1 MEKPGAQERP
11 WRPHRLLLRGESII
25 ASTGLTFA
33 AILLAVMSGTTYW
46 TLRVQRSALE
56 SARAD
61 EIRSLGIVLAET
73 TGVMLRVGELSTVR
87 RLLVETARDYDLE
100 ACRLTLP
107 DGRVIAAAD
116 PGQITLLQLPPTWS
130 NDPVGAAAAHS
141 SDGVLIFTQPLSIPG
156 RGTARLDLTANVHI
170 PWSRVWEAQ
179 SGVGIIGAI
188 ALVVLLFAYRRMRAR
203 LRSLGAIREVL
214 LAMGGSKASEQELAL
229 RGEAG
234 PEVRAWNQLL
244 SEKARLQKR
253 LLSARVEEVVESRP
267 RANRQLQEMCDAMR
281 RGVILVDSNRRA
293 TYANG
298 AAAVYLRS
306 TPDKIIG
313 AALTDTTLDQKV
325 LDAVQDAIAGLDRSW
340 KSVEVDKRDEE
351 TSGVL
356 RFSVRPLRRE
366 DASAAMIV
374 IEDITQ
380 QRVADESRSA
390 FVAQVTHELR
400 APLTN
405 IRLSAETAIEDGE
418 ENPQVR
424 AKLLNIINQEA
435 KRLERVV
442 SDMLSV
448 AEMEAGT
455 LDLRKDDVRLDA
467 LFEDLKADYGR
478 QARVKDITLE
488 FNLPPKLPVIQ
499 ADRDKLA
506 LVVHNLLN
514 NAIKYTKEGGRVI
527 VNVDIDHATLMVDVI
542 DNGMGIAGDDIK
554 RIFEKFYRA
563 TDARQAGITGSG
575 LGLALARQI
584 VNLHGGEIEVE
595 SKVNK
600 GSTFSVRLPI
610 AAKAA

>member
-1 MEKPGAQERP
+1 M
-11 WRPHRLLLRGESII
+11 I

-46 TLRVQRSALE
+46 TLNVQRLALE

-61 EIRSLGIVLAET
+61 EIRSLGILLAET

-87 RLLVETARDYDLE
+87 RLLVETARDYDLQ

-116 PGQITLLQLPPTWS
+116 PGQITLLALPPTWS
-130 NDPVGAAAAHS
+130 SDPVGAAAAHS
-141 SDGVLIFTQPLSIPG
+141 SDGVLIFSQPLSIPG

-170 PWSRVWEAQ
+170 PWGRVWEAQ

-188 ALVVLLFAYRRMRAR
+188 AMVALLFAYRRMRAR
-203 LRSLGAIREVL
+203 LRSLGVIREVL

-244 SEKARLQKR
+244 AEKARLQKR

-281 RGVILVDSNRRA
+281 RGVILVDGNRRA

-313 AALTDTTLDQKV
+313 AALADTMLDQKV

-340 KSVEVDKRDEE
+340 KSVEVDNRDEE
-351 TSGVL
+351 SSSVL

-390 FVAQVTHELR
+390 FVTQVTHELR

-506 LVVHNLLN
+506 IVVHNLLN

-527 VNVDIDHATLMVDVI
+527 VNVDVDHTTLMVDVI

-563 TDARQAGITGSG
+563 ADARQAGITGSG

>member
-1 MEKPGAQERP
+1 MGKPGAQERP

-25 ASTGLTFA
+25 ASIGLTFA

-46 TLRVQRSALE
+46 TLHVQRSALE

-107 DGRVIAAAD
+107 DGRVVAAAD
-116 PGQITLLQLPPTWS
+116 PGQITLLALPPTWS
-130 NDPVGAAAAHS
+130 SDPVGAAAAHS
-141 SDGVLIFTQPLSIPG
+141 SDGVLIFSQPLSIPG

-170 PWSRVWEAQ
+170 PWGRVWEAQ

-188 ALVVLLFAYRRMRAR
+188 AMVALLLAYRRMRAR

-244 SEKARLQKR
+244 AEKARLQKR

-281 RGVILVDSNRRA
+281 RGVILVDGALRA

-306 TPDKIIG
+306 EPNKIIG
-313 AALTDTTLDQKV
+313 AALTDTTLDKKV
-325 LDAVQDAIAGLDRSW
+325 LKAVRDAIAGLDRSW
-340 KSVEVDKRDEE
+340 KSVEVDNRDEE

-366 DASAAMIV
+366 DTSAAMIV

-390 FVAQVTHELR
+390 FVTQVTHELR

-418 ENPQVR
+418 ESPQVR
-424 AKLLNIINQEA
+424 AKLLNIINKEA
-435 KRLERVV
+435 K
-442 SDMLSV
+442 
-448 AEMEAGT
+448 
-455 LDLRKDDVRLDA
+455 
-467 LFEDLKADYGR
+467 
-478 QARVKDITLE
+478 
-488 FNLPPKLPVIQ
+488 
-499 ADRDKLA
+499 
-506 LVVHNLLN
+506 
-514 NAIKYTKEGGRVI
+514 
-527 VNVDIDHATLMVDVI
+527 
-542 DNGMGIAGDDIK
+542 
-554 RIFEKFYRA
+554 
-563 TDARQAGITGSG
+563 
-575 LGLALARQI
+575 
-584 VNLHGGEIEVE
+584 
-595 SKVNK
+595 
-600 GSTFSVRLPI
+600 
-610 AAKAA
+610 

>member
-1 MEKPGAQERP
+1 MGKPGAQERP

-116 PGQITLLQLPPTWS
+116 PGQITLLVLPPTWS
-130 NDPVGAAAAHS
+130 NDPVGAATAHS
-141 SDGVLIFTQPLSIPG
+141 SNGVLIFTQPLFIPG

-234 PEVRAWNQLL
+234 PEARAWNQLL